1 MGKKTI
7 SFSLGEKSINQAI
20 RDIEKYREDFIRKCN
35 ELIKQLTD
43 HGYEFAKME
52 VLRLGAFDTGNLA
65 DSIQGYFDSESR
77 VGFVFTGMGA
87 WYAMYVEYGTG
98 VVGATEPHP
107 ASGDH
112 GWVYDANHHGENG
125 WVYFNDREGKVMRT
139 KGQPSHPFMYNTFR
153 ELQRKAQE
161 IAATVFN
168 Q

>member
-7 SFSLGEKSINQAI
+7 SFDLSTKGINSAI
-20 RDIEKYREDFIRKCN
+20 RQIEEYKEDFIRKCN

-43 HGYEFAKME
+43 YGYEFSKME

-65 DSIQGYFDSESR
+65 DSIRGYFDPDSR
-77 VGFVFTGMGA
+77 VGLIWTGMDA
-87 WYAMYVEYGTG
+87 WYAIYVEFGTG
-98 VVGATEPHP
+98 IVGANEAHP
-107 ASGDH
+107 AAGEH

-139 KGQPSHPFMYNTFR
+139 LGQPSHPFMYNTFR

-161 IAATVFN
+161 LAKTVFS
-168 Q
+168 